1 MTVDV
6 ARGAAAV
13 PLRFR
18 WASARMALVVGLAG
32 VTLLVAAVP
41 LDLASHQFSQSVLM
55 APFGI
60 VGFIIARRHPRNSI
74 GWILLAAAIT
84 FIFSNEAG
92 QYALLYYRLGHVG
105 LPLPRLAVFL
115 AAGWVWMVVLLPLPI
130 ALFPDGRLP
139 AAWRRVLGIYVV
151 DSSIII
157 ALIGAQ
163 DIAGVLATN
172 ISVGSS
178 GALAVFDGTHRGW
191 EETVEH
197 AVLVPVYVVIAVAW
211 VVRQVL
217 AYRSST
223 GDRRAQLKW
232 LISGGAVALLGLV
245 LTVAIDNSP
254 SPVLRG
260 VATAGFGGVAALPVS
275 IGVGVLKYRLYEID
289 RLISRTVSYAILT
302 GLLIGAYVGMIA
314 LTTKLVPLSSSVGV
328 AASTLVAVGLFTPVR
343 RRVQHRV
350 DRRFNRARYDTD
362 AMVAAFTGRLR
373 DAVELDA
380 VRGDLLTVVNTAV
393 EPSQASLW
401 IRPMSRV

>member
-1 MTVDV
+1 MTLD
-6 ARGAAAV
+6 ATRGAAAV

-18 WASARMALVVGLAG
+18 WASARTALVVGIAG

-60 VGFIIARRHPRNSI
+60 VGFIIARRQPRNSI
-74 GWILLAAAIT
+74 GWILLAAGIT
-84 FIFSNEAG
+84 FILSNEAG

-115 AAGWVWMVVLLPLPI
+115 AAGWLWMVVLLPLPI
-130 ALFPDGRLP
+130 ALFPDGRMS

-151 DSSIII
+151 DCSIIV
-157 ALIGAQ
+157 AVIGGQ
-163 DIAGVLATN
+163 DIAGVFATN
-172 ISVGSS
+172 ISVGPS
-178 GALAVFDGTHRGW
+178 GALAVFDGTHGGW

-197 AVLVPVYVVIAVAW
+197 AVLVPLYAVIAVAW
-211 VVRQVL
+211 VARQVL
-217 AYRSST
+217 AYRKST

-245 LTVAIDNSP
+245 LTVALGSSP
-254 SPVLRG
+254 SPVIRG
-260 VATAGFGGVAALPVS
+260 LAVAGFGGVAALPVS
-275 IGVGVLKYRLYEID
+275 IGVGVLKYRLYEIE
-289 RLISRTVSYAILT
+289 RLISRTLSYAILT

-328 AASTLVAVGLFTPVR
+328 AASTLVAVALFTPLR
-343 RRVQHRV
+343 RRVQRRV

-362 AMVAAFTGRLR
+362 AMVATFSTRLR
-373 DAVELDA
+373 DAVQLET
-380 VRGDLLTVVNTAV
+380 VRTDLLTVVSSAV
-393 EPSQASLW
+393 EPSYLSLW
-401 IRPMSRV
+401 IRPVRR